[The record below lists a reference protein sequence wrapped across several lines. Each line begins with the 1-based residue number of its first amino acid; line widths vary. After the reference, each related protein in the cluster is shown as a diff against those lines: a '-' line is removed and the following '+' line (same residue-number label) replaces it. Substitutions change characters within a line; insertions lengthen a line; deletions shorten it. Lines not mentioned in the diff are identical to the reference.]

1 MKQSEFDR
9 NTPAL
14 EAIVKNTALPDYA
27 KEDFSEVRWANVKRQ
42 AAEWM
47 NPLRYADGFMDMI
60 RENTKKKI
68 SGIFGEGRGLLE
80 SVLGMGVEDDFGMS
94 DSSSLTAERRKTN
107 ARDKATAW
115 GSGFLA
121 KKLLGPQIEKLQ
133 KWTREEMEKNPEVIR
148 NACRRGAFTFG
159 NLSSYLRT
167 QPSLSET
174 QGPLA
179 DLFRVLNE
187 LGIVQPLNREKAF
200 LDERNGETLS
210 RSAKFD
216 RKAYLSIV

>member
-1 MKQSEFDR
+1 MAKDINLLTGLSRGVFLNIERKKLELQYRTLFAIQDIVKMKQSEFDR

-80 SVLGMGVEDDFGMS
+80 SVLGMGV
-94 DSSSLTAERRKTN
+94 
-107 ARDKATAW
+107 
-115 GSGFLA
+115 
-121 KKLLGPQIEKLQ
+121 
-133 KWTREEMEKNPEVIR
+133 
-148 NACRRGAFTFG
+148 
-159 NLSSYLRT
+159 
-167 QPSLSET
+167 
-174 QGPLA
+174 
-179 DLFRVLNE
+179 
-187 LGIVQPLNREKAF
+187 
-200 LDERNGETLS
+200 
-210 RSAKFD
+210 
-216 RKAYLSIV
+216 